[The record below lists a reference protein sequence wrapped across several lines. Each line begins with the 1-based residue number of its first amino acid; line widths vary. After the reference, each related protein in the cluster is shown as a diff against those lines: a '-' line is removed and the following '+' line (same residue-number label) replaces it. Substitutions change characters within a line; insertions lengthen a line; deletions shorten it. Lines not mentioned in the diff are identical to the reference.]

1 MKTKNL
7 MMSAMLLA
15 LGAVLHYVVPGIV
28 NGVKPDFLLAT
39 AFLAILL
46 SLDLKNT
53 LAVAGASAILA
64 AMTTTFPGGQ
74 VPSIIDKVVACL
86 AVYAMIKVL
95 PVNTNLGKGALFFA
109 GTVISGFAF
118 LSSAAALVGLPGGVS
133 VGAMMAMIVLPTA
146 AMNVAIGLLLTS
158 VFQRSHRGLNTFE

>member
-7 MMSAMLLA
+7 MTSAMLLA

-46 SLDLKNT
+46 APNLKNT

-64 AMTTTFPGGQ
+64 ALTTTFPGGQ
-74 VPSIIDKVVACL
+74 IPSLIDKLVSCI
-86 AVYAMIKVL
+86 AVYAMIKSL
-95 PVNTNLGKGALFFA
+95 PVDTTVGKGVLFFF

-118 LSSAAALVGLPGGVS
+118 LASASALVGLPGGV
-133 VGAMMAMIVLPTA
+133 GIGTMMAMIVLPTSG
-146 AMNVAIGLLLTS
+146 MNVVLGLVLTKI
-158 VFQRSHRGLNTFE
+158 FQRHLKEIKSY